1 MARYYRRRR
10 FGRRLRRAF
19 KGKRSSLSRVKRD
32 IMKCNFPTKVKF
44 VGLTEKKVM
53 FLTKEIELSLAG
65 NTNNDKSATI
75 VLDPLNTDNINSIGY
90 NLDSDLDD
98 GVPSRHWNWD
108 KICILGIYI
117 KFQPKKNMWS
127 DDANGI
133 APVKCIY
140 STNIVPLN
148 DSAHLAAYE
157 IEQIGNKQ
165 VFTFNSNESF
175 TMYVPA
181 PTTMCS
187 YDPCVHKSK
196 TWWSLFNL
204 VKHAENGNIKGEN
217 EIEDESMQDGNTIED
232 GIPILGATAGDSISG
247 TTRPYLSAGRLFLNS
262 KSAKYNVTINYKV
275 ALRG

>member
-1 MARYYRRRR
+1 
-10 FGRRLRRAF
+10 
-19 KGKRSSLSRVKRD
+19 
-32 IMKCNFPTKVKF
+32 MKCNFPTKVKF

-53 FLTKEIELSLAG
+53 FLTKEIELSLTG
-65 NTNNDKSATI
+65 NTNDSKSATI

-90 NLDSDLDD
+90 NLDRDLTNN
-98 GVPSRHWNWD
+98 VPQRHWNWD

-117 KFQPKKNMWS
+117 KFQPMKNMWS
-127 DDANGI
+127 DDANGNGI

-140 STNIVPLN
+140 STNIVPLDN
-148 DSAHLAAYE
+148 SAILADYE

-204 VKHAENGNIKGEN
+204 VKHAETGNIKGEN
-217 EIEDESMQDGNTIED
+217 EIEDEDESMQDGNTIED